1 MEDDIDIDGMAD
13 VYGDLNDFE
22 KRLKKGPNAM
32 NYEENSS
39 DDEKVID
46 RKNPLALAEEK
57 IRMLMDRLFKS
68 EKELNDMKET
78 YESIIGSSESLKD
91 KKIIDFG
98 CGKTHIKFTS
108 HINHFFFPRKLNKPK
123 SLTTKV
129 FLQLPRVPLHVTP
142 FRSLQ

>member
-1 MEDDIDIDGMAD
+1 MEDDLDINEMAD

-32 NYEENSS
+32 NYDENSS

-68 EKELNDMKET
+68 EKELNDMRET
-78 YESIIGSSESLKD
+78 YEAITGTSDSLKD
-91 KKIIDFG
+91 KKIIDLA
-98 CGKTHIKFTS
+98 KK
-108 HINHFFFPRKLNKPK
+108 NRA
-123 SLTTKV
+123 
-129 FLQLPRVPLHVTP
+129 LQL
-142 FRSLQ
+142 

>member
-1 MEDDIDIDGMAD
+1 MEDDIDINEMAD

-32 NYEENSS
+32 NYDENSS

-68 EKELNDMKET
+68 EKELNDMRET
-78 YESIIGSSESLKD
+78 YESITGTSDSLKD
-91 KKIIDFG
+91 KKIIDLA
-98 CGKTHIKFTS
+98 KK
-108 HINHFFFPRKLNKPK
+108 NRA
-123 SLTTKV
+123 
-129 FLQLPRVPLHVTP
+129 LQL
-142 FRSLQ
+142 

>member
-91 KKIIDFG
+91 KKIIDLA
-98 CGKTHIKFTS
+98 KK
-108 HINHFFFPRKLNKPK
+108 NRA
-123 SLTTKV
+123 
-129 FLQLPRVPLHVTP
+129 LQLQAE
-142 FRSLQ
+142 SLKTKAAKAAEFALQLKKDQDKSNEDKSGNSKSND

>member
-91 KKIIDFG
+91 KKIIDLA
-98 CGKTHIKFTS
+98 KK
-108 HINHFFFPRKLNKPK
+108 NRA
-123 SLTTKV
+123 
-129 FLQLPRVPLHVTP
+129 LQLQAE
-142 FRSLQ
+142 SLKTKAAKAA

>member
-32 NYEENSS
+32 NYDENSS

-57 IRMLMDRLFKS
+57 IKMLMDRLFKS

-78 YESIIGSSESLKD
+78 YESITGTNESLKD
-91 KKIIDFG
+91 KKIIDLA
-98 CGKTHIKFTS
+98 KK
-108 HINHFFFPRKLNKPK
+108 NRAL
-123 SLTTKV
+123 
-129 FLQLPRVPLHVTP
+129 
-142 FRSLQ
+142 

>member
-32 NYEENSS
+32 NYDENSS

-46 RKNPLALAEEK
+46 RKNPLALADEK

-78 YESIIGSSESLKD
+78 YESITGTNESLKD
-91 KKIIDFG
+91 KKIIDLA
-98 CGKTHIKFTS
+98 KK
-108 HINHFFFPRKLNKPK
+108 NRAL
-123 SLTTKV
+123 
-129 FLQLPRVPLHVTP
+129 
-142 FRSLQ
+142 

>member
-91 KKIIDFG
+91 KKIIDLA
-98 CGKTHIKFTS
+98 KK
-108 HINHFFFPRKLNKPK
+108 NRA
-123 SLTTKV
+123 
-129 FLQLPRVPLHVTP
+129 LQLQAE
-142 FRSLQ
+142 SLITKAAKAAEFALQLKKDQDKSNEDKSGNSKSND

>member
-32 NYEENSS
+32 NYDENSS

-78 YESIIGSSESLKD
+78 YESITGTNESLKD
-91 KKIIDFG
+91 KKIIDLA
-98 CGKTHIKFTS
+98 KK
-108 HINHFFFPRKLNKPK
+108 NRAL
-123 SLTTKV
+123 
-129 FLQLPRVPLHVTP
+129 
-142 FRSLQ
+142 